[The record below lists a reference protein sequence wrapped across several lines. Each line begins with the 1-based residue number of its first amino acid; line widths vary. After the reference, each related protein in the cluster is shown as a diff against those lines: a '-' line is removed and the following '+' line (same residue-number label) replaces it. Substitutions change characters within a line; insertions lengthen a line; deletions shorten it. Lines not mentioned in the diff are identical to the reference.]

1 MHFPRCVLNLVLQ
14 GRTAEMTL
22 QFIRYLRKQFPSIQ
36 VSVEIEKPGRPGLQ
50 ELAEEADVVFYAK
63 TWAQVSKAFIWASF
77 GVVADTE

>member
-1 MHFPRCVLNLVLQ
+1 MEFPRCALLILVQ
-14 GRTAEMTL
+14 GRTPEMTI

-63 TWAQVSKAFIWASF
+63 TWAQVSKALIRASF
-77 GVVADTE
+77 